1 MFEQLLVQFGDVE
14 QFLQEAEAAKLAPQI
29 LPQIQ
34 ETLSDQESRI
44 NLHLQLAAIVDV
56 GHHFVTTTYY
66 LGDGPLV
73 FSCYEKLQAVAE
85 ACRVPHFPN
94 VHAVSTA
101 IATEDPTQNV
111 ATLEQRARACVD
123 PAIQWFLRK
132 FNVQLYDLVAALKA
146 ARIMC
151 PVAVQW
157 MRPTAANVSALRI
170 FPFLNSDRIIDGLIA
185 ELPDYVSASQDVVV
199 TTEEEKVKWWYQH
212 VERLPR
218 WSAAVKQALLVHPSS
233 AAAERAFSLLSAAF
247 SDQQDRA
254 LADYLQASVMLQYN
268 KR

>member
-14 QFLQEAEAAKLAPQI
+14 QFLQEAVAAKLAQQIVPQI
-29 LPQIQ
+29 R
-34 ETLSDQESRI
+34 ETLSDQESPM
-44 NLHLQLAAIVDV
+44 NLQLQLAAIVDV
-56 GHHFVTTTYY
+56 GHHFVTATYY
-66 LGDGPLV
+66 LEGDGPLV
-73 FSCYEKLQAVAE
+73 FSCYAKLQAVAE

-94 VHAVSTA
+94 VRAVSTA
-101 IATEDPTQNV
+101 IVTEDPTQNV
-111 ATLEQRARACVD
+111 DTLEQRARECVD

-132 FNVQLYDLVAALKA
+132 FNVQLYDLVAAFKA

-157 MRPTAANVSALRI
+157 MRPTAATVSALRI
-170 FPFLNSDRIIDGLIA
+170 LPFLNSDRIIDGLIA
-185 ELPDYVSASQDVVV
+185 ELPDYVVDAQVV
-199 TTEEEKVKWWYQH
+199 TTEEEKVKWWCQH
-212 VERLPR
+212 VERLPC
-218 WSAAVKQALLVHPSS
+218 WSAAVKQVLLVQPSS